1 MHLVHSQV
9 TISFQDMSIT
19 QRRKSP
25 VYQFFNLWN
34 SLISYFSKFL
44 TRYKESEYKLMLSF
58 FSVHFSPFS
67 NFNNKS
73 DNTNFSYHLNLSSL
87 LSLYHPRVTIVAGHV
102 IPTLSERWDTAQ
114 LRLADRHWAKTA
126 HNHRITILPHS
137 SSDITFVHHIF
148 QAVLI
153 IFSL

>member
-87 LSLYHPRVTIVAGHV
+87 LSLYHPRITIVAGHV
-102 IPTLSERWDTAQ
+102 IPTLRSDGTQLNCVWLTDTG
-114 LRLADRHWAKTA
+114 LKLPI
-126 HNHRITILPHS
+126 ITGLPFCLIPPLIS
-137 SSDITFVHHIF
+137 LLYITFF
-148 QAVLI
+148 KL
-153 IFSL
+153 F